1 MFKVGVKID
10 FWHFYVQSRSQNRSV
25 TILNLYMGGEGN
37 SPFPP
42 LHPCFDR
49 RLDRCLDRC
58 LDPRLDRRLDR
69 CGSLCPSM
77 EFFVFF
83 RFFGCYFK
91 RAFLLEI
98 AFPSCIFSYGLV
110 CVENLASQ
118 QQKSENQK
126 ILHTFAPLETKKL
139 ANISSTFLV
148 FFCEIFANF

>member
-1 MFKVGVKID
+1 MEGGGYS
-10 FWHFYVQSRSQNRSV
+10 HFSSLDRR
-25 TILNLYMGGEGN
+25 LD
-37 SPFPP
+37 
-42 LHPCFDR
+42 PCLDRRLDR

-126 ILHTFAPLETKKL
+126 ILYSPVGEKKTTEVVFPQKESFGKSK
-139 ANISSTFLV
+139 AVYVQSRSQNRFLTIL
-148 FFCEIFANF
+148 CSK